1 MSWYLLITELRF
13 VVMLY
18 SNLDKENADMGHMKC
33 SHRMHLA
40 CKPQIPHP
48 WFRVYI
54 QGIRSSDKDQML
66 IRTYHPCHITNSTIL
81 LHLMAKY
88 I

>member
-1 MSWYLLITELRF
+1 VTSLELMSWYLLITELRF

-40 CKPQIPHP
+40 CKPQIPTP
-48 WFRVYI
+48 GLGFTFKVLG
-54 QGIRSSDKDQML
+54 QVTK
-66 IRTYHPCHITNSTIL
+66 TKC
-81 LHLMAKY
+81 
-88 I
+88 